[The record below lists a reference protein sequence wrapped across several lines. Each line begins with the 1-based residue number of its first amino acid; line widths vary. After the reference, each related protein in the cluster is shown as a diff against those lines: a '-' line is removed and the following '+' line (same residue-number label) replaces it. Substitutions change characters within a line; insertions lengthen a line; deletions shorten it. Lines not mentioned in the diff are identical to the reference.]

1 MPDLLLVRKD
11 NLEIVHQR
19 AVYGAPD
26 LIVEVISPYDRPP
39 DLRSLEADYFR
50 LGVEELMFIN
60 LRK

>member
-26 LIVEVISPYDRPP
+26 LIVIISPYDRPS